1 MTPYPEDPA
10 APLPPRLPRLSALS
24 VPARAEVPGAPAV
37 EPPTA
42 RHRAVPG
49 SAGTMEGLPPQLPD
63 AVSGDGL
70 AGAVDVR
77 HPGGG
82 HLPQGS
88 PGAGGA
94 AEAAAPAA
102 AAGLLAGQPDT
113 LPGSRAEGV
122 RRPDD
127 GGSVAALQESGTHT
141 GTRSEIHSGPGT
153 PMPTEAETHAGG
165 GMENGIGTETRAG
178 GGTESGIGTET
189 RAGTETGSGDPL
201 TSRIGTETTG
211 RLPLRPLFRD
221 DDTTSA
227 KPVRPDDDDGGPDTV
242 AMPVV
247 LPAGRK
253 AEAGGVVSVQ
263 SQSRPR
269 PAPPLDPRLR
279 ERPGPV
285 LPGWISLFI
294 GCGVLAVAANVLYR
308 AGACPDR
315 LAALLGLSAHPYRGI
330 GMGEWMVLG
339 ICLLVAAFTLGGL
352 GRGRAGHAWV
362 LTLFGEYRGSVRRCG
377 LMWVSPLLLRRRVDV
392 RLRHWRSEPMH
403 VVDAGGIPLQAVV
416 LVVWRVEDTARATLS
431 LADHESYLREQVESA
446 MARVFSR
453 LPADIAPVI
462 GAQSAARDGGAPTL
476 RNTEAVGDT
485 LTKALVAECAPV
497 GIEIFSA
504 QPTRVEYAPEVAA
517 AMRRRQAAVI
527 EAEHRDALMT
537 SVVDAVDE
545 TVRRLTVRGLVEL
558 DDYERKAL
566 VRDLTVAF
574 YTGRPAGTDG
584 V

>member
-24 VPARAEVPGAPAV
+24 VPARADVPGAPAG
-37 EPPTA
+37 EPPTTRQWEAPGAA
-42 RHRAVPG
+42 RAK
-49 SAGTMEGLPPQLPD
+49 EGLPPQLPD

-77 HPGGG
+77 HPGSG
-82 HLPQGS
+82 HLPQAAS
-88 PGAGGA
+88 GA
-94 AEAAAPAA
+94 AGTAEEPAA
-102 AAGLLAGQPDT
+102 YTADGILTSPPDT
-113 LPGSRAEGV
+113 LPGR
-122 RRPDD
+122 
-127 GGSVAALQESGTHT
+127 
-141 GTRSEIHSGPGT
+141 
-153 PMPTEAETHAGG
+153 
-165 GMENGIGTETRAG
+165 
-178 GGTESGIGTET
+178 
-189 RAGTETGSGDPL
+189 RAGTRDSGGTQDEAEAGSHAEPGSAAAVDAEAHAGSHAERGSVNGTVNGTVNGIDAGRGDPIEG
-201 TSRIGTETTG
+201 RIGAESGG
-211 RLPLRPLFRD
+211 RLPLHPLFRD
-221 DDTTSA
+221 DDTGRAGPHRT
-227 KPVRPDDDDGGPDTV
+227 DDDDGGPDTL
-242 AMPVV
+242 AMPVMF
-247 LPAGRK
+247 PTGRK
-253 AEAGGVVSVQ
+253 AETGGRPSRQ
-263 SQSRPR
+263 QQPPLSRPR
-269 PAPPLDPRLR
+269 PTAPVDPRLR

-315 LAALLGLSAHPYRGI
+315 VARLFGLSAHPYQGI
-330 GMGEWMVLG
+330 DIGEWMVLG
-339 ICLLVAAFTLGGL
+339 VCLFVAAFTLGGL

-403 VVDAGGIPLQAVV
+403 VVDADGTPLQATV
-416 LVVWRVEDTARATLS
+416 LVVWRVEDTARATLT
-431 LADHESYLREQVESA
+431 LADHEGYLREQVESA
-446 MARVFSR
+446 TARVLSQ
-453 LPADIAPVI
+453 LPADIAPAI
-462 GAQSAARDGGAPTL
+462 GARGAAADDGAPAL
-476 RNTEAVGDT
+476 RNAEAVGDV
-485 LTKALVAECAPV
+485 LTKTLAVECAPV
-497 GIEIFSA
+497 GIEVFSA

-517 AMRRRQAAVI
+517 AMRRRQVAAI

-574 YTGRPAGTDG
+574 CTGRPGGSDG
-584 V
+584 

>member
-24 VPARAEVPGAPAV
+24 VPARAEIPGAPAV
-37 EPPTA
+37 ETPTA
-42 RHRAVPG
+42 RHRALSG
-49 SAGTMEGLPPQLPD
+49 SAGTVEGLSPQLPD

-88 PGAGGA
+88 SGAGGA
-94 AEAAAPAA
+94 AEAAAPAV
-102 AAGLLAGQPDT
+102 AAGMLSGPPDT

-122 RRPDD
+122 RRPDEA
-127 GGSVAALQESGTHT
+127 GSVAALQEAGAHAGTH
-141 GTRSEIHSGPGT
+141 SEIHSGPGT
-153 PMPTEAETHAGG
+153 PMPTEAETQAGG
-165 GMENGIGTETRAG
+165 GRENDT
-178 GGTESGIGTET
+178 GTET
-189 RAGTETGSGDPL
+189 RAGTETGSGDRL
-201 TSRIGTETTG
+201 TSRIGAETNG

-227 KPVRPDDDDGGPDTV
+227 KPVRSDDDDGGPDTV
-242 AMPVV
+242 AMPAV
-247 LPAGRK
+247 LPAGRM

-263 SQSRPR
+263 PQSRPR
-269 PAPPLDPRLR
+269 PAPPVDPRLR

-315 LAALLGLSAHPYRGI
+315 LAALFGLSAHPYRGI

-403 VVDAGGIPLQAVV
+403 VVDAGGTPLQAVV

-453 LPADIAPVI
+453 LPAEIAPVI
-462 GAQSAARDGGAPTL
+462 GAQGAAPDGRTPTL
-476 RNTEAVGDT
+476 RHAEAVGDT

-517 AMRRRQAAVI
+517 AMRRRQAAAI
-527 EAEHRDALMT
+527 EAEHRDALMS

-574 YTGRPAGTDG
+574 YTGRPGSTDG
-584 V
+584 L